1 MSEGYYKIK
10 PEIRDFVV
18 KEAGE
23 CPELGC
29 RKLANLVQEKFGLEV
44 SKSSISAILKE
55 GGLSKP
61 VGRRRSGGEGAA
73 TAAGGEGEKSSPYQ
87 GEARRGLIVEEKPLL
102 AKIEREISLAPRI
115 IENDKLS
122 LVVQNENRQVQIIP
136 GEEKIPP
143 SPVFGLGCWFLKAAE
158 LCLCG
163 LQAFS
168 ALLSS
173 SLKEDAGE
181 LLAKNEA
188 LLYLPLLGKK
198 SSPYQGEAGRGIE
211 EITDANGSWGEALAA
226 IIGRK
231 YSNEDVQAYLESLKQ
246 VGLANLGIFAQES
259 LGQKEVLG
267 LKFILEDGE
276 SFFTDGS
283 MRSIWSKNHIPLEF
297 SQVLSKVR
305 DYLTSTIIQDNSP
318 LIGQA
323 SPGFVNPTTTFL
335 NFIAAFSGQKSD
347 QAIKRIELYDNE
359 DKLIES
365 LEPIPLKRHYFILGV
380 WPWQYPDRSIFEKE
394 GLRLI
399 GYSKDTK
406 EILVIL
412 TNLPENEWD
421 DQRVISLY
429 LERWPNLA
437 TGYQDFLDK
446 IGHYFE
452 IKKTCLLPK
461 KSQIVMIQGG
471 DLDINQILSF
481 WRMKLNSFCQRHF
494 FPLKYADADFSLLQE
509 RFYSLPGVV
518 KAAEK
523 AMEIIFSLPQGFLYP
538 DDLVYAC
545 QRVNEADIRLWDG
558 RRIVFAVALS

>member
-10 PEIRDFVV
+10 PEIRDFIVQ
-18 KEAGE
+18 EAAE
-23 CPELGC
+23 RPELGC
-29 RKLANLVQEKFGLEV
+29 RKLANLIQEKFGLEV

-61 VGRRRSGGEGAA
+61 VGRRRSGREGEAAA
-73 TAAGGEGEKSSPYQ
+73 TGGESKKSSPYQ

-122 LVVQNENRQVQIIP
+122 LVVQDENRQVQVIP
-136 GEEKIPP
+136 GEEKNPP
-143 SPVFGLGCWFLKAAE
+143 SPASGLGCWFLKAGE

-188 LLYLPLLGKK
+188 LLYLPILGKK
-198 SSPYQGEAGRGIE
+198 SSPYQV
-211 EITDANGSWGEALAA
+211 EALAS

-231 YSNEDVQAYLESLKQ
+231 YSNKDVQAHLESLKQ
-246 VGLANLGIFAQES
+246 VGSANLGIFAQES

-267 LKFILEDGE
+267 LKFILEDGA
-276 SFFTDGS
+276 SFFIDGS
-283 MRSIWSKNHIPLEF
+283 TRSIWSKNHIPLEF
-297 SQVLSKVR
+297 SHVLSKVR
-305 DYLTSTIIQDNSP
+305 DYLTNTIIQDNSP

-412 TNLPENEWD
+412 TNLSKNEWD

-437 TGYQDFLDK
+437 AGYQDFLDK

-452 IKKTCLLPK
+452 IKKTCLLPE
-461 KSQIVMIQGG
+461 KSQIVMLQGG